1 MPLVLEN
8 DIHFEPYENDAI
20 IWGTE
25 GKKRF
30 RLVIRRRLLQDKYGL
45 QKQSDNQ
52 GAEEIIK
59 KHWVTF
65 EELAQAAHDTGKS
78 EVIVG

>member
-1 MPLVLEN
+1 MSLVFEN
-8 DIHFEPYENDAI
+8 DIHFEQYENVAV
-20 IWGTE
+20 IWGTA

-30 RLVIRRRLLQDKYGL
+30 RLVIRRKLLQDKYGL
-45 QKQSDNQ
+45 QNTSDDR

-59 KHWVTF
+59 KHWAAF
-65 EELAQAAHDTGKS
+65 EQLAQAAHDAGKS